1 MPETITLGHVLFLL
15 AALAA
20 LYGLVQFAV
29 SMRYTG
35 PGHRHGTPGYARAR
49 DAKRYTI
56 WSGAAALVFLLL
68 ATVTPLGDIV
78 LGGA

>member
-1 MPETITLGHVLFLL
+1 MPETITLGHVLTAL

-35 PGHRHGTPGYARAR
+35 PGHGRGTPGYARAR

-56 WSGAAALVFLLL
+56 WGAAAVLLFFAL
-68 ATVTPLGDIV
+68 AWLTPLGRIP
-78 LGGA
+78 LS